1 MTRVGERVTVIA
13 FAAFLLAA
21 VMGSAFALGYI
32 VGKLLL

>member
-1 MTRVGERVTVIA
+1 VTRVGERVTVIA

-21 VMGSAFALGYI
+21 VVGSAFALGYI